1 MAKALSLY
9 DIVEQLGGE
18 CRGDGATL
26 IEQIAPLDRAGAGE
40 IGFVAQ
46 AKYRRALDT
55 TRAAAVIVPPALAD
69 AYAGPR
75 IVAPNPYLYFAR
87 LAQLLNPVER
97 PAPGV
102 HPSAV
107 VLSDVPAS
115 ASVGPLAYVAEGCT
129 IGEGVVIDA
138 GCVVEARV
146 SIGAGTHLHPR
157 VTVYH
162 DSVIGARCILH
173 AGVVV
178 GSDGFGFAPRQ
189 DGSWEKIPQIGRAVI
204 GDEVEIGANTAIDRG
219 ALDDTVIEHGA
230 KLDNL
235 IQVAHNCRIGENT
248 AMAALTGMAGS
259 STLGKR
265 VMVGGQAGVMGHVDV
280 ADDVVVSARSFIS
293 KSVTERGVY
302 TSAIPAQH
310 HREWMRN
317 SVHLRHLD
325 DLAERVRTLE
335 KTLNE
340 LNNQLEKK
348 A

>member
-26 IEQIAPLDRAGAGE
+26 IEQIAPLDRAGPGE

-46 AKYRRALDT
+46 AKYRHALDT

-69 AYAGPR
+69 AYVGPR

-107 VLSDVPAS
+107 VLSDVPPS
-115 ASVGPLAYVAEGCT
+115 ASIGPLAYVGEGCQ
-129 IGEGVVIDA
+129 IGEYVMVDA
-138 GCVVEARV
+138 GCVIEARV

-219 ALDDTVIEHGA
+219 ALDDTVIERGA

-235 IQVAHNCRIGENT
+235 IQVAHNCRVGENS

-259 STLGKR
+259 SSLGKR
-265 VMVGGQAGVMGHVDV
+265 VMVGGQAGIMGHVDV

-335 KTLNE
+335 KALNE